1 MVFHRS
7 ALFHRDRMKI
17 LPWLYKIFPLSKTTS
32 KHYLYLPLSPPLVL
46 TLSIPHN
53 YKLHIRFVK
62 QFSSLAPQECTCVW
76 HLTLDIRIVTHTST
90 LSYLHVHTRKP
101 RCRCMSPLHVYTS
114 LSRIHVWAT
123 FYQRPLLKKNLLT
136 VVLPRWLPEMTIYV
150 TIFYL
155 HERTKLFLHWRARK
169 IKRSFVL
176 TLCGWARWDA
186 SIPTGSVFW

>member
-1 MVFHRS
+1 
-7 ALFHRDRMKI
+7 MKI
-17 LPWLYKIFPLSKTTS
+17 LPWLYKFFPLSKTTS

-136 VVLPRWLPEMTIYV
+136 VVLPRWLPKMTIYV

-155 HERTKLFLHWRARK
+155 TWVRYKQSEQ
-169 IKRSFVL
+169 S
-176 TLCGWARWDA
+176 
-186 SIPTGSVFW
+186 